1 MQIII
6 DANNL
11 CYKNFYTLGGLSYKE
26 EDTGIIFGFLSEL
39 LHLAK
44 KFEARDFI
52 FCWDSKKSYR
62 KLIYPEYKVNRK
74 DKSPEELKSLSI
86 AYKQFDLL
94 RKEILPYLGFNNNFI
109 QAGYEADD
117 LMTYISKQLSDKD
130 KYNIIVSSDNDM
142 LQCMDKFT
150 TIWNGKNRITPD
162 SFIEEWK
169 TSHYNWAYIKSIAGC
184 SSDNVKGIE
193 GVGELTATKYM
204 RGMLGK
210 GKVFERIESKEG
222 QEIIKRNRKLVELP
236 YKGLR
241 PINIE
246 LKNDNKE
253 EKRFYSLFKKYGFNS
268 FLGKDR
274 FKEWVDKIIVAF

>member
-11 CYKNFYTLGGLSYKE
+11 CYKNFYTMGGLKYKE
-26 EDTGIIFGFLSEL
+26 EDTGIIFGFMSEL
-39 LHLAK
+39 LYLAK
-44 KFEARDFI
+44 KFESRHFI

-62 KLIYPEYKVNRK
+62 KLIYPEYKANRK
-74 DKSPEELKSLSI
+74 DKSSDELKSLSI

-117 LMTYISKQLSDKD
+117 LMAYISKQLSD
-130 KYNIIVSSDNDM
+130 YNIIVSSDNDM

-150 TIWNGKNRITPD
+150 TIWNGKNRVTPD
-162 SFIEEWK
+162 SFIDEWK
-169 TSHYNWAYIKSIAGC
+169 TSHYNWIDIKARAGC
-184 SSDNVKGIE
+184 SGDNIRGIE

-204 RGMLGK
+204 RGMISK
-210 GKVFERIESKEG
+210 GKVFDRIESKEG
-222 QEIIKRNRKLVELP
+222 QEIVKRNRKLIELP
-236 YKGLR
+236 FKGLK

-253 EKRFYSLFKKYGFNS
+253 EKRFYSLFKKYGFAS
-268 FLGKDR
+268 FLEKDR
-274 FKEWVDKIIVAF
+274 FFEWIDRIIVAF

>member
-1 MQIII
+1 MNLII
-6 DANNL
+6 DCNNI
-11 CYKNFYTLGGLSYKE
+11 CYKSFFTTGGLKYEE
-26 EDTGIIFGFLSEL
+26 EDIGIIFGFMSEL
-39 LHLAK
+39 LFLAK

-86 AYKQFDLL
+86 AYRQFDLL

-117 LMTYISKQLSDKD
+117 LMAYISKQLSDKD

-142 LQCMDKFT
+142 LQCMNKFT
-150 TIWNGKNRITPD
+150 TIWNGKNRATPD
-162 SFIEEWK
+162 SFIEESK
-169 TSHYNWAYIKSIAGC
+169 TSHYNWIDVKARAGC

-204 RGMLGK
+204 RGMIGK
-210 GKVFERIESKEG
+210 GKIFDRIESKEG
-222 QEIIKRNRKLVELP
+222 REIIKRNRKLIELP
-236 YKGLR
+236 YKGLKL
-241 PINIE
+241 INIE
-246 LKNDNKE
+246 LKKDKLNE
-253 EKRFYSLFKKYGFNS
+253 EKFYTLFMKYGFRS
-268 FLGKDR
+268 FLEKER
-274 FKEWVDKIIVAF
+274 FKEWIDKIIVAF